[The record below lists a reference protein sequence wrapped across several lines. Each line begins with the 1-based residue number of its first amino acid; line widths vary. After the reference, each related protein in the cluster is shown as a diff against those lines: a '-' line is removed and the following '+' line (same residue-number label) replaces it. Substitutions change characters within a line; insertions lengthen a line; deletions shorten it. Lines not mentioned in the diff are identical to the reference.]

1 MSIGGKRAA
10 ALGLSVRSRAAVAG
24 VADLPRNVWRE
35 LGRLGV
41 RCLELTLPEDPG
53 DEDFFAFAGELLGR
67 GFELSFHTPYPNA
80 LDLQD
85 FVDGRDRVGD
95 YYRAWLR
102 SLRRLPLS
110 LPGPVLVVH
119 GVNAAGV
126 TPGVQS
132 RARATSVAFLRWLA
146 GESIRLET
154 PLRLAFEVRP
164 RRAGWTKVGTTCA
177 EVLAVVD
184 EVTAG
189 NVGIC
194 WDVGHTI
201 MNLARQDDIRPPPK
215 AFIARTIHTHLHEAT
230 AERDHLPVTPPAPRL
245 RQALGL
251 LATAGYAE
259 ALVLECAFSCWEEV
273 MLGVTTIRRLWE
285 EVRGSRAPSPKRL

>member
-1 MSIGGKRAA
+1 MCIGDNRGA
-10 ALGLSVRSRAAVAG
+10 ALGLSVRSRAAIAG
-24 VADLPRNVWRE
+24 VANLPRNVWRE

-41 RCLELTLPEDPG
+41 RSLELTLPNCPR

-67 GFELSFHTPYPNA
+67 GFGLSFHTPYPDA

-102 SLRRLPLS
+102 SLRMLS
-110 LPGPVLVVH
+110 LRVPGPVLVVH

-126 TPGVQS
+126 TPAVQS

-146 GESIRLET
+146 AESIRLET

-164 RRAGWTKVGTTCA
+164 RRQAWTKIGSTCA

-184 EVTAG
+184 EVSATD
-189 NVGIC
+189 VGIC

-201 MNLARQDDIRPPPK
+201 VNRARHDDTWPPPK
-215 AFIARTIHTHLHEAT
+215 AFTERTIHTHLHQAT

-245 RQALGL
+245 REALGL
-251 LATAGYAE
+251 LASVGYE
-259 ALVLECAFSCWEEV
+259 ETLTLECLFSCWEEV
-273 MLGVTTIRRLWE
+273 VSSVRAIRRLWE
-285 EVRGSRAPSPKRL
+285 EMHASR